1 MDIEN
6 EQTKGVFFINVFFD
20 VFVISEGK
28 NAMQTLLQKE
38 DI

>member
-6 EQTKGVFFINVFFD
+6 ERTKRVFFINVFFN

-28 NAMQTLLQKE
+28 NAMQTLLHKE

>member
-6 EQTKGVFFINVFFD
+6 ERTKCVFFINVFFD

-28 NAMQTLLQKE
+28 NAMQTLLHKE

>member
-6 EQTKGVFFINVFFD
+6 EQMKRVFFINVFFD

-28 NAMQTLLQKE
+28 NAMQTLLHKE
-38 DI
+38 EI